1 MPGVLLR
8 ALGEYKFVGTPLW
21 RMSDGKDLVRV
32 ELTFHKALPTK
43 PYYKRR
49 AESRRQPAPSAGEWP
64 RQPVP
69 ASRPPPRREP
79 TQIERETLP
88 PTTQTIEQTSQQI
101 IRPRYKKTASITASP
116 IITRPAPAPASPESP
131 PSKKPRKK
139 SPEPAKDR
147 PTLCCY
153 DAYEEPFPIHEK
165 YDLQDALS
173 NKLHGKNVAIIK
185 AQRLLREEEEMN
197 IDLPAYFLHRPWKQD
212 WLFIKGPT
220 SKYYHEEFYNKMEEL
235 AESGKSQSNII
246 SWFCFVER
254 ACSDPSGKYRYVR
267 VAPR

>member
-1 MPGVLLR
+1 
-8 ALGEYKFVGTPLW
+8 
-21 RMSDGKDLVRV
+21 MSDGKDLVRV

-43 PYYKRR
+43 PSYKRR
-49 AESRRQPAPSAGEWP
+49 AESSRQPAPSAGKWP

-69 ASRPPPRREP
+69 ASRPPPCREP

-88 PTTQTIEQTSQQI
+88 PPPQTTTQTPQQI
-101 IRPRYKKTASITASP
+101 VKLRYKNTATVTASP
-116 IITRPAPAPASPESP
+116 TIIRPAPAPASPESP

-147 PTLCCY
+147 PILCCY

-173 NKLHGKNVAIIK
+173 NKFHGKDVAFVK
-185 AQRLLREEEEMN
+185 AQRIPREEDEMN

-246 SWFCFVER
+246 AWFGFLE
-254 ACSDPSGKYRYVR
+254 PSGKY
-267 VAPR
+267 

>member
-1 MPGVLLR
+1 
-8 ALGEYKFVGTPLW
+8 
-21 RMSDGKDLVRV
+21 MSDGKDLVRV

-49 AESRRQPAPSAGEWP
+49 AESRRQPASSAGEWP
-64 RQPVP
+64 RQPAP

-88 PTTQTIEQTSQQI
+88 PTTQTMQQTSQQI
-101 IRPRYKKTASITASP
+101 IRPRYKTTASITASP
-116 IITRPAPAPASPESP
+116 IINRPAPASPESP

-147 PTLCCY
+147 PILCCY

-173 NKLHGKNVAIIK
+173 NQLHGKDVAIIK
-185 AQRLLREEEEMN
+185 TQRLPREEDEMN

-220 SKYYHEEFYNKMEEL
+220 SKYYHEEFYNKLVEL

-246 SWFCFVER
+246 SWFGFLER

>member
-1 MPGVLLR
+1 MPGLLLR
-8 ALGEYKFVGTPLW
+8 ALSEYSFLW

-32 ELTFHKALPTK
+32 ELTFHKALPTE

-49 AESRRQPAPSAGEWP
+49 AESRRQPASSAGEWP

-79 TQIERETLP
+79 TQIEREMLP

-139 SPEPAKDR
+139 SPEPA
-147 PTLCCY
+147 PN
-153 DAYEEPFPIHEK
+153 
-165 YDLQDALS
+165 S
-173 NKLHGKNVAIIK
+173 M
-185 AQRLLREEEEMN
+185 LL
-197 IDLPAYFLHRPWKQD
+197 
-212 WLFIKGPT
+212 
-220 SKYYHEEFYNKMEEL
+220 
-235 AESGKSQSNII
+235 
-246 SWFCFVER
+246 
-254 ACSDPSGKYRYVR
+254 
-267 VAPR
+267 

>member
-8 ALGEYKFVGTPLW
+8 ALSEYSFVGTPLW

-88 PTTQTIEQTSQQI
+88 PPPPPQTTTQTPQQI
-101 IRPRYKKTASITASP
+101 VKLRYKNTATITASP
-116 IITRPAPAPASPESP
+116 TIIRPAPAPASLESP

-147 PTLCCY
+147 PILCCY

-173 NKLHGKNVAIIK
+173 NNLHGRDVAIIK
-185 AQRLLREEEEMN
+185 AQRLPREEEEMN

-235 AESGKSQSNII
+235 AESGKSQSKHHILVR
-246 SWFCFVER
+246 FPG
-254 ACSDPSGKYRYVR
+254 ACLQRPIEKAQIR
-267 VAPR
+267 